1 MKIGVI
7 GLGVLGKAYVKGFTT
22 WRHKVT
28 PYDIKGKFVFE
39 KSNSNFVEKL
49 LIDEIIFILQ

>member
-22 WRHKVT
+22 WGHKVT
-28 PYDIKGKFVFE
+28 PYDIKGKFVF
-39 KSNSNFVEKL
+39 
-49 LIDEIIFILQ
+49 